1 MPFPPKMQR
10 FACIRLETMRTGKRF
25 GRLLGRDSSLSPSG
39 PIADERQLDG
49 FHAARQVMLMNYA
62 ARTLPTGEVAKYLDQ
77 VFPWIEKYLQ
87 RLRIAMRFTN
97 RRQAGLVLADHISA
111 HQPIDP
117 LILALPRGGV
127 PVGYQVAASLRC
139 DLDVLVVR
147 KIGVPHQ
154 PELAM
159 GAVSEGEVVVR
170 NDRIVD
176 ASRIVEATFESLVE
190 SARHQL
196 RDKLKMYREGACTYR
211 SVGSF
216 VCDCG
221 RWVSDWLKCEGCDK
235 GPS

>member
-1 MPFPPKMQR
+1 
-10 FACIRLETMRTGKRF
+10 
-25 GRLLGRDSSLSPSG
+25 
-39 PIADERQLDG
+39 
-49 FHAARQVMLMNYA
+49 
-62 ARTLPTGEVAKYLDQ
+62 
-77 VFPWIEKYLQ
+77 
-87 RLRIAMRFTN
+87 MRFTN

-196 RDKLKMYREGACTYR
+196 RDKLKMYREGLAPIDPSGRLCVIVDDGLATGSSAR
-211 SVGSF
+211 AAIRVLRERAVSEVWLAVPVAPEDTVEALTQVADRVVVSHVPQRFGSVGAWYRDFRQTTDLEVQDLLAKS
-216 VCDCG
+216 
-221 RWVSDWLKCEGCDK
+221 RLR
-235 GPS
+235 

>member
-1 MPFPPKMQR
+1 
-10 FACIRLETMRTGKRF
+10 
-25 GRLLGRDSSLSPSG
+25 
-39 PIADERQLDG
+39 
-49 FHAARQVMLMNYA
+49 
-62 ARTLPTGEVAKYLDQ
+62 
-77 VFPWIEKYLQ
+77 
-87 RLRIAMRFTN
+87 MRFTN

-190 SARHQL
+190 RCPPSTERASSKCIGKGLHLSIR
-196 RDKLKMYREGACTYR
+196 R
-211 SVGSF
+211 V
-216 VCDCG
+216 VC
-221 RWVSDWLKCEGCDK
+221 V
-235 GPS
+235 